1 MTDAERR
8 IVEAAVTFGA
18 IATDRDWENTVWV
31 AHMDFWEPAER
42 DALEAL
48 GHAVAAYEQ
57 AQVVQPSP
65 ANATRGTNGGEGS
78 ASPAA
83 GDQQYNKARYDAL
96 YEAMREERESL
107 IFEIADRN
115 AAQLAALRALVAR
128 KNAALHAAADALD
141 AIADFYPGD
150 PTTEAARDAARAAA
164 TEGGNAAD

>member
-8 IVEAAVTFGA
+8 IVEAARAWANGDSGD
-18 IATDRDWENTVWV
+18 DRY
-31 AHMDFWEPAER
+31 A
-42 DALEAL
+42 ALLA
-48 GHAVAAYEQ
+48 AVAAYEQ
-57 AQVVQPSP
+57 AQGSQPSP
-65 ANATRGTNGGEGS
+65 VS
-78 ASPAA
+78 ASAGGSTLGDAEAVASSPATAA